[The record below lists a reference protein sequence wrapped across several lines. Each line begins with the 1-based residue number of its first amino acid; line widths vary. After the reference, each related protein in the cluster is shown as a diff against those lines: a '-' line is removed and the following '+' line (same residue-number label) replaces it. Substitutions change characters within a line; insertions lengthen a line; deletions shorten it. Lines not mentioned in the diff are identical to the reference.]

1 MKKKL
6 TTITASIAAL
16 SVAAIAGMST
26 AAIAQDLTIVGWG
39 GTTQAAHKPAYF
51 EPFMKET
58 GINVIEDEWNGE
70 LAKIR
75 AMVETGNVTWDVVQV
90 EGPEVDQ
97 GCAEGLFEELDWS
110 RITDKANMVD
120 GTVKEC
126 GAGILIWSVIF
137 AYDGDKITGDAPQN
151 WADFWN
157 VDKWPGK
164 RGMRR
169 GAKPM
174 LEIALMADGVAKE
187 DVYNV
192 LSTPEGV
199 DQAFAKLD
207 ELKPN
212 ILWWKAGAEPQQ
224 RLGAGDV
231 AMTAAY
237 NAWVYRIADEEG
249 RNFKMVWDG
258 NQYSTDYWTIIKGTK
273 NLDSAYKF
281 LELSMRPDR
290 QAVFFNKVT
299 YGWTAKGTG
308 EFVDKKVLQHLPT
321 YGSNMDNALETSGAF
336 WLENGES
343 LEKRFQAWVSK

>member
-1 MKKKL
+1 MKMKL
-6 TTITASIAAL
+6 PVLSVSFAAL
-16 SVAAIAGMST
+16 AVSALVGVTSPASAES
-26 AAIAQDLTIVGWG
+26 LTIVGWG

-58 GINVIEDEWNGE
+58 GIKVIEDEWNGE
-70 LAKIR
+70 MAKIR
-75 AMVETGNVTWDVVQV
+75 AMVETGNISWDVVQV
-90 EGPEVDQ
+90 EGPEVEQ
-97 GCAEGLFEELDWS
+97 GCAEGLFEKLDWS
-110 RITDKANMVD
+110 KITDKKNMVD
-120 GTVKEC
+120 GTAKEC
-126 GAGILIWSVIF
+126 GAGILIWSVVF
-137 AYDGDKITGDAPQN
+137 AYDGDKIKDGPKN

-157 VDKWPGK
+157 VKKWPGK

-174 LEIALMADGVAKE
+174 LEIALMADGVARG
-187 DVYNV
+187 DVYKV
-192 LSTPEGV
+192 LGTPEGV
-199 DQAFAKLD
+199 NRAFRKLD

-231 AMTAAY
+231 VMTAAY

-249 RNFKMVWDG
+249 RNFKIVWDG
-258 NQYSTDYWTIIKGTK
+258 NQYSTDYWTIIRGSKH
-273 NLDSAYKF
+273 LDAAYKF
-281 LELSMRPDR
+281 LKLSMRPDR

-308 EFVDKKVLQHLPT
+308 KFVNPKVLPHLPT
-321 YGSNMDNALETSGAF
+321 YGSNMDNALETSGDF

-343 LEKRFQAWVSK
+343 LEKRFQAWVAK